1 MEVLKLSFSNIP
13 ELKKKSALC
22 LGYFDGL
29 HLGHRS
35 LIEGAV
41 KENDSVAVLTFD
53 FSPKSFVLKRDNL
66 ILTSLEDKQAILE
79 KMGVSY
85 LLVVEVSKD
94 FLNATKEQ
102 FIFDILSKLNINR
115 LYCGKDFRFG
125 KNKAGTPKDL
135 EKYFPTT
142 SIELL
147 DYEGKKVSSRRVVD
161 LLKKG
166 DIDNANILLGRRYA
180 LTGAVVRGL
189 GNGDKI
195 GYKTAN
201 LYLDEPY
208 FLPKH
213 GVYICEVIHGE
224 HKYEAICNIGIH
236 PSIDE
241 LEDPIVEVHILNKD
255 VNILGEML
263 KVELIKFIRGEKKFH
278 NLNEL
283 VLQITKDTIAADD
296 YFKK

>member
-1 MEVLKLSFSNIP
+1 MEVLKLNFSNIP

-35 LIEGAV
+35 LIESAV

-53 FSPKSFVLKRDNL
+53 FSPKSFVRKRENL
-66 ILTSLEDKQAILE
+66 ILTSLEDKKEIL
-79 KMGVSY
+79 KKIGVYY
-85 LLVVEVSKD
+85 LLVVEVSKE
-94 FLNATKEQ
+94 FLAATKEE
-102 FIFDILSKLNINR
+102 FIFGILRRLNIDR

-135 EKYFPTT
+135 EKYFPT
-142 SIELL
+142 IAVELL
-147 DYEGKKVSSRRVVD
+147 DYERKKVSSRRVVE

-166 DIDNANILLGRRYA
+166 DIDNANILLGRRYS
-180 LTGAVVRGL
+180 LTGVVIKGL
-189 GNGDKI
+189 GNGNKI

-208 FLPKH
+208 YLPKH

-224 HKYEAICNIGIH
+224 VKYEAICNIGIH

-255 VNILGEML
+255 VNVLGEML
-263 KVELIKFIRGEKKFH
+263 KVELIKFIRGEKKFRE
-278 NLNEL
+278 LNEL

>member
-1 MEVLKLSFSNIP
+1 MEILKLNFSNIP

-35 LIEGAV
+35 LIQGAV

-53 FSPKSFVLKRDNL
+53 FSPKSFVKNRENL
-66 ILTSLEDKQAILE
+66 ILTSLQDKEEILK

-85 LLVVEVSKD
+85 LLVVEVSKQ

-102 FIFDILSKLNINR
+102 FISGILEKLNIDR

-125 KNKAGTPKDL
+125 KYKFGTPKDL
-135 EKYFPTT
+135 EKHFPTT
-142 SIELL
+142 AIELL
-147 DYEGKKVSSRRVVD
+147 DYEKKKVSSRRIVE

-166 DIDNANILLGRRYA
+166 DIDNANILLGRRYS
-180 LTGAVVRGL
+180 LTGQVNKGL

-195 GYKTAN
+195 GFKTAN

-208 FLPKH
+208 YLPKR
-213 GVYICEVIHGE
+213 GVYICEVTHDE
-224 HKYEAICNIGIH
+224 QKYDAICNIGIH

-241 LEDPIVEVHILNKD
+241 LEDPIVEVHILNKEVD
-255 VNILGEML
+255 LLGEML
-263 KVELIKFIRGEKKFH
+263 KVELLKFIRGEKKFK

-283 VLQITKDTIAADD
+283 VLQITKDTLEADD